1 MAIID
6 QGKVIAEGPLKELLQ
21 RFGTK
26 SVYVEADGFETLPPF
41 PGARKTCRQGNGWVI
56 ETDDV
61 MDPMQHILHTASEH
75 GVEIEALE
83 MVRPSLESVFLSLT
97 GTSLRD

>member
-1 MAIID
+1 LAPSRCTW
-6 QGKVIAEGPLKELLQ
+6 KPTVSKHCR
-21 RFGTK
+21 RFPAPEK
-26 SVYVEADGFETLPPF
+26 PVA
-41 PGARKTCRQGNGWVI
+41 KGNGWVI

-61 MDPMQHILHTASEH
+61 MDAMQHILHTASEH